1 MAKKK
6 KDNRRKIN
14 RTKKV
19 LNIDAV
25 RRQVA
30 GLFDENPGEAFTV
43 KQIFSKAGLRD
54 KLAKKEG
61 LNFVLGLE
69 HEGAVEQLRNG
80 SFRSRRSN
88 SAASI
93 EGVVDHVNRRFAY
106 VVCEGQEEDI
116 WVKTDDLKNAVDGD
130 RVAVR
135 IKKGGRHGNRPEGV
149 VTEIISRG
157 RTEFVGK
164 IEVLP
169 NYAFIVPDNRKMY
182 VDIFVYPE
190 KIGKAKTNDKVLVK
204 IKDWHGGKA
213 KSPIGQVTEVLGQA
227 GENEAEIH
235 SIMAEF
241 GLPFRFPENVE
252 KAAAKIPVE
261 IPQEEIKKRRDVRG
275 ITTFTIDP
283 EDAKDFD
290 DAISV
295 EYLNNGNYEIG
306 VHIADVSHYVE
317 EEGILD
323 DEAVNRATSVYLVD
337 RTIPMLPEKL
347 SNGLC
352 SLRPKEEKLTF
363 SAMFE
368 ITPKAEIKSQW
379 FGRTVTY
386 SNRRFTYEEAQERIE
401 TGEGDFEEEINLLNG
416 LAKLLKAKRFQKGA
430 IAFETVEVKFKLDEN
445 GKPLGIYPKER
456 KDAHKLVEE
465 FMLLANKKV
474 AEFVFNKHKGD
485 DTFVYRTH
493 DDPDPEKLDTFAKF
507 ASKFGHRLKVGQ
519 ANISDT
525 LNTLM
530 DDIHG
535 KPEQNVLESLAIRTM
550 SKAIYTTEP
559 KGHFG
564 LAFPHYT
571 HFTSPIRRYPDVMV
585 HRLLDHY
592 LNGKK
597 SPEADPY
604 KELCRHSSEREKRAA
619 DAERASIKYKQV
631 EFMQMAEKRPFEG
644 IISGVTEWGIFVEM
658 TETKCEG
665 MVRASSMTDD
675 FYEFDEKNFRMI
687 GKRNKRMFTLG
698 DQVTVMVVDTDIDRR
713 TIDLEFVDND

>member
-6 KDNRRKIN
+6 KEKRRKIN

-19 LNIDAV
+19 LNVEAV

-61 LNFVLGLE
+61 LNFVLDLE
-69 HEGAVEQLRNG
+69 QEGTVEQLRNG
-80 SFRSRRSN
+80 SFRSRQSN
-88 SAASI
+88 TATGI
-93 EGVVDHVNRRFAY
+93 QGVVDHVNRRFAY
-106 VVCEGQEEDI
+106 VICEGQEEDI

-135 IKKGGRHGNRPEGV
+135 IKRGGRQGGRPEGV
-149 VTEIISRG
+149 VTDIISRG

-164 IEVLP
+164 IEILP
-169 NYAFIVPDNRKMY
+169 NYAFVVPDNRKMY

-204 IKDWHGGKA
+204 IKEWHGGKA

-241 GLPFRFPENVE
+241 GLPFRFPKNVE
-252 KAAAKIPVE
+252 TAAEKIPVE
-261 IPQEEIKKRRDVRG
+261 IPKEEIEKRKDVRG
-275 ITTFTIDP
+275 VTTFTIDP

-295 EYLNNGNYEIG
+295 EYLKNGNYEIG
-306 VHIADVSHYVE
+306 VHIADVSHYVKE
-317 EEGILD
+317 DGILD

-386 SNRRFTYEEAQERIE
+386 SDRRFTYEEAQERIE
-401 TGEGDFEEEINLLNG
+401 SGEGDFQEEINLLNG
-416 LAKLLKAKRFQKGA
+416 LAKQLKAKRFQKGA
-430 IAFETVEVKFKLDEN
+430 IAFETVEVKFKLDEE

-507 ASKFGHRLKVGQ
+507 ASKFGHRLNVGQ
-519 ANISDT
+519 ANISDS
-525 LNTLM
+525 LNSLM

-550 SKAIYTTEP
+550 SKAVYTTEP

-592 LNGKK
+592 LSGKK

-631 EFMQMAEKRPFEG
+631 EFMQMAEKRPFAG

-665 MVRASSMTDD
+665 MVRASALTDD

-698 DQVTVMVVDTDIDRR
+698 DEVTVMVVDTDIDRR

>member
-19 LNIDAV
+19 INTDSV
-25 RRQVA
+25 RKQVA
-30 GLFDENPGEAFTV
+30 DLFDESPGEAFTV
-43 KQIFSKAGLRD
+43 KQIFSKTGLRD

-61 LNFVLGLE
+61 LNFVLDLE
-69 HEGAVEQLRNG
+69 QEGSVEQLRNG
-80 SFRSRRSN
+80 SFRSRK
-88 SAASI
+88 AAAPSGI

-106 VVCEGQEEDI
+106 VICEGRKEDI
-116 WVKTDDLKNAVDGD
+116 WVKTDDLNGAINGD
-130 RVAVR
+130 RVAVSM
-135 IKKGGRHGNRPEGV
+135 KGGGRQGNRPEGV
-149 VTEIISRG
+149 VTSIVSRG

-169 NYAFIVPDNRKMY
+169 KYAFVVPDFRKIY
-182 VDIFVYPE
+182 NDIFIYPE

-204 IKDWHGGKA
+204 IKEWHGRKQ
-213 KSPIGQVTEVLGQA
+213 KNPVGQVIEVLGQA
-227 GENEAEIH
+227 GDHETEIH

-241 GLPFRFPENVE
+241 ELPFRFPKNVE
-252 KAAAKIPVE
+252 GFAEKLPVE
-261 IPQEEIKKRRDVRG
+261 ITKEEIKKRKDLRKV
-275 ITTFTIDP
+275 TTFTIDP

-295 EYLNNGNYEIG
+295 EHMKNGNYEIG
-306 VHIADVSHYVE
+306 VHIADVSHYL
-317 EEGILD
+317 EEGNLLD
-323 DEAVNRATSVYLVD
+323 EEAVNRATSVYLVD

-347 SNGLC
+347 SNGVC

-368 ITPKAEIKSQW
+368 VTPNAEVKSQW
-379 FGRTVTY
+379 FGRTVTF
-386 SNRRFTYEEAQERIE
+386 SDRRFTYEEAQERIE
-401 TGEGDFEEEINLLNG
+401 SGEGDFQEEINLLDG
-416 LAKLLKAKRFQKGA
+416 LAKQLKEQRFKKGA
-430 IAFETVEVKFKLDEN
+430 IGFETVEVKFKLDKE
-445 GKPLGIYPKER
+445 GKPIGLFPKER

-474 AEFVFNKHKGD
+474 AEFIFNKHKGD

-493 DDPDPEKLDTFAKF
+493 DDPNPEKLETFSKF
-507 ASKFGHRLKVGQ
+507 AAKFGHRMNLGKD
-519 ANISDT
+519 ISGT

-530 DDIHG
+530 DDILG

-550 SKAIYTTEP
+550 SKAVYTTEP

-585 HRLLDHY
+585 HRLLQHY
-592 LNGKK
+592 LDGGK
-597 SPEADPY
+597 SPKVDPY
-604 KELCRHSSEREKRAA
+604 NELCRHSSEREKRAA
-619 DAERASIKYKQV
+619 DAERASIKFKQV
-631 EFMQMAEKRPFEG
+631 EFMQMAEKRPFAG
-644 IISGVTEWGIFVEM
+644 IIAGVTEWGIFVEI

-665 MVRASSMTDD
+665 MVRTSTMTDD

-713 TIDLEFVDND
+713 TIDLEFIDND

>member
-6 KDNRRKIN
+6 KEKRRKIN

-19 LNIDAV
+19 INIASI
-25 RRQVA
+25 RKQVA
-30 GLFDENPGEAFTV
+30 QLFDENPGETFTV
-43 KQIFSKAGLRD
+43 KQIFNKAGLRD

-61 LNFVLGLE
+61 LNFVLDME
-69 HEGAVEQLRNG
+69 QEGTVEQLRNG
-80 SFRSRRSN
+80 SFRSRTSD
-88 SAASI
+88 SPDGP
-93 EGVVDHVNRRFAY
+93 EGTVDHVNRRFAY
-106 VVCEGQEEDI
+106 IVCEGLEEDI
-116 WVKTDDLKNAVDGD
+116 WVKTEDLNNAIDGD

-135 IKKGGRHGNRPEGV
+135 IKRGGRHGSRPEGV
-149 VTEIISRG
+149 VTRIVSRG
-157 RTEFVGK
+157 RNEFVGK

-169 NYAFIVPDNRKMY
+169 NYAFVVPDNRKIY
-182 VDIFVYPE
+182 IDIFVYPE
-190 KIGKAKTNDKVLVK
+190 KTGKAKTNDKVLVK

-213 KSPIGQVTEVLGQA
+213 KSPIGQVTDVLGQA

-241 GLPFRFPENVE
+241 GLPFRFPKNVDNE
-252 KAAAKIPVE
+252 AQKIPTE
-261 IPQEEIKKRRDVRG
+261 ISDTEIKKRRDMRG
-275 ITTFTIDP
+275 VTTFTIDP

-295 EYLNNGNYEIG
+295 EYLKNGNYEIG

-317 EEGILD
+317 EESILD
-323 DEAVNRATSVYLVD
+323 EEAVNRATSVYLVD

-347 SNGLC
+347 SNGVC

-363 SAMFE
+363 SAVFE
-368 ITPKAEIKSQW
+368 ITPKAEIKSEW

-386 SNRRFTYEEAQERIE
+386 SDRRFTYEEAQERIE
-401 TGEGDFEEEINLLNG
+401 NAEGDFHEEINLLNG
-416 LAKLLKAKRFQKGA
+416 LAKLLKEKRFRKGA
-430 IAFETVEVKFKLDEN
+430 IQFETVEVKFKLDEK
-445 GKPLGIYPKER
+445 GKPLGIFPKER

-474 AEFVFNKHKGD
+474 AEFVFKKHKGA

-507 ASKFGHRLKVGQ
+507 AAKFGHRMKIGQ
-519 ANISDT
+519 HNISDS
-525 LNTLM
+525 LNNLM
-530 DDIHG
+530 DDILG

-585 HRLLDHY
+585 HRLLQHY
-592 LNGKK
+592 LDGGK
-597 SPEADPY
+597 SPASEPY
-604 KELCRHSSEREKRAA
+604 DEMCRHSSEREKRAA
-619 DAERASIKYKQV
+619 DAERASIKFKQV
-631 EFMQMAEKRPFEG
+631 EFMEMAEKRPFAG

-665 MVRASSMTDD
+665 MVRASSLTDD

-698 DQVTVMVVDTDIDRR
+698 DQVTVMVIDTDIDRR
-713 TIDLEFVDND
+713 TIDLEFVTDD

>member
-25 RRQVA
+25 RRQVV

-61 LNFVLGLE
+61 LNFVLDLE
-69 HEGAVEQLRNG
+69 QDGTVEQLRNG
-80 SFRSRRSN
+80 SFRSRQTN
-88 SAASI
+88 SAAGI
-93 EGVVDHVNRRFAY
+93 EGIVDHVNRRFAY
-106 VVCEGQEEDI
+106 VICEGQEEDI

-135 IKKGGRHGNRPEGV
+135 IKKGGRNGGRPEGV
-149 VTEIISRG
+149 VTQIISRG

-164 IEVLP
+164 IEILP
-169 NYAFIVPDNRKMY
+169 KYAFIVPDNRKMY

-190 KIGKAKTNDKVLVK
+190 KIGKAKSNDKVMVK
-204 IKDWHGGKA
+204 IKEWHGGKN

-227 GENEAEIH
+227 GDHETEIH

-241 GLPFRFPENVE
+241 ELPFRFPKNVE
-252 KAAAKIPVE
+252 SAAEKIPVE
-261 IPQEEIKKRRDVRG
+261 VPKEEIKKRRDVRG
-275 ITTFTIDP
+275 VTTFTIDP
-283 EDAKDFD
+283 DDAKDFD

-295 EYLNNGNYEIG
+295 EYLKNGNYEIG

-317 EEGILD
+317 EDGILD

-368 ITPKAEIKSQW
+368 ITPKAEIKNQW

-386 SNRRFTYEEAQERIE
+386 SDRRFTYEEAQERIE
-401 TGEGDFEEEINLLNG
+401 SGEGDFHEEINLLNG
-416 LAKLLKAKRFQKGA
+416 LAHQLKDKRFKKGA
-430 IAFETVEVKFKLDEN
+430 IGFETVEVKFKLDET
-445 GKPLGIYPKER
+445 GKPIGLFPKER

-493 DDPDPEKLDTFAKF
+493 DDPNPEKLETFSKF
-507 ASKFGHRLKVGQ
+507 AAKFGHRMNPGKDV
-519 ANISDT
+519 ADN

-530 DDIHG
+530 EDIHG

-550 SKAIYTTEP
+550 SKAVYTTEP

-585 HRLLDHY
+585 HRLLQHY
-592 LNGKK
+592 LDGGK
-597 SPEADPY
+597 SPKVDPY
-604 KELCRHSSEREKRAA
+604 NELCRHSSEREKRAA
-619 DAERASIKYKQV
+619 DAERASIKFKQV
-631 EFMQMAEKRPFEG
+631 EFMQMAEKRPFAG
-644 IISGVTEWGIFVEM
+644 IISGVTEWGIFVEI

-665 MVRASSMTDD
+665 MIRTSSMTDD

-698 DQVTVMVVDTDIDRR
+698 DEVTVMVVDTDIDRR
-713 TIDLEFVDND
+713 TIDLEFVDHD